1 MKTLESRKEIV
12 IGMQV
17 RFAELWD
24 GDGYGQ
30 DLLNSG
36 SVSLD
41 NENVVAFE
49 IVEADE
55 NVLNT
60 LVRVTDLY

>member
-24 GDGYGQ
+24 GDGDGK
-30 DLLNSG
+30 DLLDSG
-36 SVSLD
+36 SVSPD

-49 IVEADE
+49 ILEADE